1 MPKRV
6 FCVDCCRSKCDISQ
20 ICCLLCAVYSVV
32 GHNKRS
38 CTRTRCGLLCW
49 FVQSRTRTKCDLLI
63 VLPNR
68 TGGPGG
74 PTWTKPAQTKTKT
87 WATIFSS
94 GEKIGRRQ
102 ERCGSRI
109 RWNGRGASSLKTRS
123 DRMVV
128 AFSVGER
135 IREGKILFVVAADS
149 LPEKV
154 LCRGHYFQ
162 LSTKSFWS

>member
-1 MPKRV
+1 MWY
-6 FCVDCCRSKCDISQ
+6 ITN
-20 ICCLLCAVYSVV
+20 LLCAV
-32 GHNKRS
+32 S
-38 CTRTRCGLLCW
+38 CVLCCKSQQEELYKMWFALLICADDH
-49 FVQSRTRTKCDLLI
+49 VSRTRTKCDLLI
-63 VLPNR
+63 VLPNQ
-68 TGGPGG
+68 TGGPGGPGG